1 MRVVGGEIVY
11 WTWHACPATCEAKF
25 ASISSIDVLID
36 FICVFRSLIVLFLS
50 FIIDCRNSLCVMLK
64 SSSSSD
70 SSIEHWKPRIRRTRP
85 SKMSIFSEKTFY
97 QRHDIEGF
105 RAIRKLPARVFLMS
119 LRFSSPQTSVILFFI
134 SSFEVLSVTTSACVS
149 DKPCSSSF
157 IVSVSFARSLSNL
170 KSLSEL

>member
-1 MRVVGGEIVY
+1 MRLVGGEIVY

-105 RAIRKLPARVFLMS
+105 RDHDNPKITCKGLLDVTEIF
-119 LRFSSPQTSVILFFI
+119 FSADISNLICHFFI
-134 SSFEVLSVTTSACVS
+134 
-149 DKPCSSSF
+149 
-157 IVSVSFARSLSNL
+157 
-170 KSLSEL
+170 

>member
-1 MRVVGGEIVY
+1 MRVVGGKIVY

-70 SSIEHWKPRIRRTRP
+70 SSIELWKERIRRTRP

-97 QRHDIEGF
+97 LRHDIKGC
-105 RAIRKLPARVFLMS
+105 R
-119 LRFSSPQTSVILFFI
+119 
-134 SSFEVLSVTTSACVS
+134 
-149 DKPCSSSF
+149 DHG
-157 IVSVSFARSLSNL
+157 N
-170 KSLSEL
+170 

>member
-1 MRVVGGEIVY
+1 MRVVGGKIVY

-70 SSIEHWKPRIRRTRP
+70 LSIEHWKPRIRRTRP

-97 QRHDIEGF
+97 HDIEGF
-105 RAIRKLPARVFLMS
+105 RDHDNPKITCKGLLDVTEIFVSAYISNL
-119 LRFSSPQTSVILFFI
+119 ICHFFI
-134 SSFEVLSVTTSACVS
+134 
-149 DKPCSSSF
+149 
-157 IVSVSFARSLSNL
+157 
-170 KSLSEL
+170 